1 MSVLL
6 DVDALSVA
14 FDGVA
19 AVTDVTLRVGAGE
32 TVALVGGSGA
42 GKSTL
47 ARAVAGLVAPTSGC
61 IRFDGV
67 DLTSVDR
74 FRRRRPRRA
83 ARRGM
88 HLVFQDPYASLP
100 PHLRIG
106 DIVAEPQLIHRQGD
120 RESRRTAAL
129 DALERVRLTP
139 AGDYAERFP
148 HELSGGQRQRVAFAR
163 ALVTSPR
170 LLLADE
176 PASGLDASLRIEIVD
191 LMTELAT
198 TTGMAVVH
206 ITHDLALAARSC
218 TRTVVMRGGRIVESG
233 STAEVLT
240 TPTHEYSAALVAA
253 AAGDHEKLHHPGGL
267 S

>member
-1 MSVLL
+1 
-6 DVDALSVA
+6 
-14 FDGVA
+14 
-19 AVTDVTLRVGAGE
+19 
-32 TVALVGGSGA
+32 
-42 GKSTL
+42 
-47 ARAVAGLVAPTSGC
+47 
-61 IRFDGV
+61 
-67 DLTSVDR
+67 
-74 FRRRRPRRA
+74 
-83 ARRGM
+83 M

-100 PHLRIG
+100 PHLRVG

-120 RESRRTAAL
+120 SASRRAAVL
-129 DALERVRLTP
+129 AALERVRLTP
-139 AGDYAERFP
+139 AGDFAERFP

-218 TRTVVMRGGRIVESG
+218 TRTVVMRDGRIVESG
-233 STAEVLT
+233 PTAQVLT
-240 TPTHEYSAALVAA
+240 TPTHEYAAALVAA
-253 AAGDHEKLHHPGGL
+253 AAGDHEKPYHPGGL

>member
-6 DVDALSVA
+6 DIDAVSVT
-14 FDGVA
+14 FDGVP

-47 ARAVAGLVAPTSGC
+47 ARAVAGLVTPTSGC

-67 DLTSVDR
+67 DLTTADR
-74 FRRRRPRRA
+74 FRRRA

-100 PHLRIG
+100 PNLRVG

-120 RESRRTAAL
+120 RESRRAAAL
-129 DALERVRLTP
+129 EALERVRLSP
-139 AGDYAERFP
+139 AEDYAQRFP

-163 ALVTSPR
+163 ALVTAPR

-176 PASGLDASLRIEIVD
+176 PASGLDASLRVEIVD

-218 TRTVVMRGGRIVESG
+218 DRTVVMCDGRIVESG
-233 STAEVLT
+233 PTARVLA
-240 TPTHEYSAALVAA
+240 TPTHEYAAALVSA
-253 AAGDHEKLHHPGGL
+253 AAGNHEKLYHSGGL
-267 S
+267 I